1 VSGRASALLIALIV
15 ALDQYTKHLVVSAWQ
30 LGDSIPIVP
39 GFFSL
44 TYLRNRGGAF
54 GLFAGLP
61 EGWRVAFFVVFALAT
76 VAALVWMLRSTPRQD
91 RVQRLALTSVIG
103 GALGNLYDRI
113 VYGEVVDFLDVYVR
127 DWHWPA
133 FNVADSFITC
143 GVVLL
148 LVASLTTSQ
157 ESPRSEQSEGV
168 ENA

>member
-1 VSGRASALLIALIV
+1 MSGRVSALLVALIV
-15 ALDQYTKHLVVSAWQ
+15 ALDQYTKHLVVQAWQ
-30 LGDSIPIVP
+30 LGDSTPVVP

-61 EGWRVAFFVVFALAT
+61 EAWRVAFFVVFAIAT
-76 VAALVWMLRSTPRQD
+76 VAALIWMLRTTPRED
-91 RVQRLALTSVIG
+91 RVQRMALTWVIG

-113 VYGEVVDFLDVYVR
+113 LYGEVVDFLDVYVG

-133 FNVADSFITC
+133 FNVADSFISC

-148 LVASLTTSQ
+148 LVGSFVTSQ
-157 ESPRSEQSEGV
+157 ESRPSEGV

>member
-1 VSGRASALLIALIV
+1 MSGRASALLIALIV
-15 ALDQYTKHLVVSAWQ
+15 AVDQYTKHLVVSAWQ
-30 LGDSIPIVP
+30 LGDTTPIIP

-61 EGWRVAFFVVFALAT
+61 ETWRVAFFVIFALGT
-76 VAALVWMLRSTPRQD
+76 VAALVWMLRSTPRED
-91 RVQRLALTSVIG
+91 RIQRMALTWVIG

-113 VYGEVVDFLDVYVR
+113 IHGEVVDFLDVYAG

-133 FNVADSFITC
+133 FNVADSFISC

-148 LVASLTTSQ
+148 LVASLRTSQ
-157 ESPRSEQSEGV
+157 QSPSSQGV

>member
-1 VSGRASALLIALIV
+1 MSGRVSALLVALIV
-15 ALDQYTKHLVVSAWQ
+15 ALDQYTKHLVTASWHV
-30 LGDSIPIVP
+30 GDSVPVIP

-61 EGWRVAFFVVFALAT
+61 ETWRIAFFVVFALAT
-76 VAALVWMLRSTPRQD
+76 VAALIWMLRSTPRED
-91 RVQRLALTSVIG
+91 VGQRLALTSVIG
-103 GALGNLYDRI
+103 GAIGNLYDRI
-113 VYGEVVDFLDVYVR
+113 LYGEVVDFLDVYVS

-148 LVASLTTSQ
+148 LIGSMKAPHGGRQ
-157 ESPRSEQSEGV
+157 HEGV
-168 ENA
+168 EHG

>member
-1 VSGRASALLIALIV
+1 VSGRASALMVAVIV

-30 LGDSIPIVP
+30 LGDTTPIVP

-61 EGWRVAFFVVFALAT
+61 ETWRVAFFVVFALAT
-76 VAALVWMLRSTPRQD
+76 VAALIWMLRTTPRED
-91 RVQRLALTSVIG
+91 RTQRLALTWVIG

-113 VYGEVVDFLDVYVR
+113 LYGEVVDFLDVYVG

-143 GVVLL
+143 GVLL
-148 LVASLTTSQ
+148 LVGSFMTSAQ
-157 ESPRSEQSEGV
+157 ESRSSQGV

>member
-1 VSGRASALLIALIV
+1 VSGRASALMVAVIV

-30 LGDSIPIVP
+30 LGDTTPIVP

-61 EGWRVAFFVVFALAT
+61 ETWRVAFFVVFALAT
-76 VAALVWMLRSTPRQD
+76 VAALIWMLRTTPRED
-91 RVQRLALTSVIG
+91 RTQRLALTWVIG
-103 GALGNLYDRI
+103 GALGNLYDR
-113 VYGEVVDFLDVYVR
+113 VLYGEVVDFLDVYVG

-148 LVASLTTSQ
+148 LVGSFMTSAQ
-157 ESPRSEQSEGV
+157 ESRSSQGV

>member
-1 VSGRASALLIALIV
+1 VSGRASALMVAVIV

-30 LGDSIPIVP
+30 LGDTTPIVP

-61 EGWRVAFFVVFALAT
+61 ETWRVAFFVVFALAT
-76 VAALVWMLRSTPRQD
+76 VAALIWMLRTTPRED
-91 RVQRLALTSVIG
+91 RTQRLALTWVIG

-113 VYGEVVDFLDVYVR
+113 LYGEVVDFLDVYVG

-148 LVASLTTSQ
+148 LVGSFMTSAQ
-157 ESPRSEQSEGV
+157 ESRSSQGV

>member
-1 VSGRASALLIALIV
+1 MSGRASALLIALIV
-15 ALDQYTKHLVVSAWQ
+15 AADQYTKHLVVSAWQ
-30 LGDSIPIVP
+30 VGDTTPIIP

-61 EGWRVAFFVVFALAT
+61 EGWRVAFFVIFALAT
-76 VAALVWMLRSTPRQD
+76 VAALIWMLRSTPRDD
-91 RVQRLALTSVIG
+91 RVQRLALTWVIG

-113 VYGEVVDFLDVYVR
+113 VHGEVVDFLDVYAG

-133 FNVADSFITC
+133 FNVADSFISC

-148 LVASLTTSQ
+148 LVASMMTSQ
-157 ESPRSEQSEGV
+157 ESRSSEGV